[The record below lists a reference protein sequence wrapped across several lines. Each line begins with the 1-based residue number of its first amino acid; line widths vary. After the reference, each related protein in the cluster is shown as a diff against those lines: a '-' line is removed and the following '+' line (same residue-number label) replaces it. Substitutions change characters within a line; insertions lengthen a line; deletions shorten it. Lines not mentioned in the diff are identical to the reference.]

1 MSGCY
6 ITAVVVVA
14 AVVLLSLSTST
25 PGLSGQLGTAQTS
38 QNTLVVGVTAWSELT
53 LEGIWSVTVT
63 LPVNNLAE

>member
-6 ITAVVVVA
+6 ITDVVVAA

-38 QNTLVVGVTAWSELT
+38 QNTLVVGVTTWSELT
-53 LEGIWSVTVT
+53 LEGIWPVTVT

>member
-1 MSGCY
+1 MSGSY

-38 QNTLVVGVTAWSELT
+38 QNTFVVGVTAWSELT
-53 LEGIWSVTVT
+53 LEGICSVTVT

>member
-25 PGLSGQLGTAQTS
+25 PGPSGQLGTAQTS
-38 QNTLVVGVTAWSELT
+38 QHTLVVGVTAWSELT

>member
-25 PGLSGQLGTAQTS
+25 PGPSGQLGTAQTS

-53 LEGIWSVTVT
+53 SEGIWSVTVT

>member
-14 AVVLLSLSTST
+14 AVVLLSLCTST
-25 PGLSGQLGTAQTS
+25 PGLSDQLGTAQTS
-38 QNTLVVGVTAWSELT
+38 QNTFVGVTAWSELT
-53 LEGIWSVTVT
+53 LEGICSVTVT